1 MIKVIAENGRNPS
14 TSSLFKDND
23 IIQKYNGVAVYNRD
37 DLLRLI
43 ELSGKGISKKVEIIL
58 IRHGTEKNIRVNTG
72 FLGLT
77 LTESLESDLEFVKKT
92 LLDEA
97 NATIR
102 KANIRIKELKKEL
115 NQALSNQSCINEF
128 SAYDIMGIY
137 PDSDIDFLKKNYK
150 RLSLIYHPDRCKS
163 HVMMK
168 VINKAYEETYSK
180 FALKQSK

>member
-77 LTESLESDLEFVKKT
+77 LTESLESDLEFVKQET
-92 LLDEA
+92 LGFCKNQVLKAAIVNAVDLLEQKKYDE
-97 NATIR
+97 
-102 KANIRIKELKKEL
+102 IK
-115 NQALSNQSCINEF
+115 
-128 SAYDIMGIY
+128 
-137 PDSDIDFLKKNYK
+137 
-150 RLSLIYHPDRCKS
+150 
-163 HVMMK
+163 V
-168 VINKAYEETYSK
+168 
-180 FALKQSK
+180 